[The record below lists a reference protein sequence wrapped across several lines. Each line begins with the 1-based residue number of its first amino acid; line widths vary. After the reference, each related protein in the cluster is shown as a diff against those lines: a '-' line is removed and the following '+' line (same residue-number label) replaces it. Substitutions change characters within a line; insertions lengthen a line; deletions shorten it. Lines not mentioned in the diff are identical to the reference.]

1 MIEGM
6 VNPYTEAEIPVVVLG
21 PEGRML
27 KLTAIIDTGFS
38 GYLTLPQEI
47 IVSLG
52 LPYFEGRTFLLGNNT
67 EVTFA
72 VYEAVVSWTGVDREI
87 QVLASEA
94 HPLVGMAL
102 LKGYQIF
109 IDAIDGGRV
118 SIEDRG

>member
-72 VYEAVVSWTGVDREI
+72 VYEAEVN
-87 QVLASEA
+87 
-94 HPLVGMAL
+94 
-102 LKGYQIF
+102 
-109 IDAIDGGRV
+109 
-118 SIEDRG
+118 